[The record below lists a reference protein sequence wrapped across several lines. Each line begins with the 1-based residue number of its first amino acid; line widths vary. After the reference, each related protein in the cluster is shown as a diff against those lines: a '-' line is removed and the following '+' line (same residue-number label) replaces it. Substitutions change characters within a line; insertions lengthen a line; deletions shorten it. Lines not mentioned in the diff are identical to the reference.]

1 MKNIFVSY
9 AWDKENDEKVIK
21 LAEMLEEYKELNV
34 KFDKWDI
41 NKGQEIPLFM
51 EKGIQQSDFVLVIC
65 SKRYKENTD
74 KRIGGSGYEARLMA
88 NEILKNTDKDRF
100 LPVLL
105 NENDKDHIPN
115 FLTGKLWTS
124 LYYQEGSE
132 EYNIEINDLLT
143 TIVGRSKRNI
153 KKSKSIYDQFEN
165 VSTKSENI
173 SEIKILG
180 INQEEVTVPKMDGT
194 RGSGLYSIPFL
205 LNQCPSRE
213 WCEIFINKWDHPRHY
228 STMHRPGIAKVV
240 EDKIIL
246 EGTTIQEVKKYHRDT
261 LIMCVND
268 TNEEYKILRNKEI
281 KQQQNELKKVKEI
294 KSV

>member
-1 MKNIFVSY
+1 MKNIFISY

-51 EKGIQQSDFVLVIC
+51 EKEIQQSDFVLVIC
-65 SKRYKENTD
+65 SNRYKENTD
-74 KRIGGSGYEARLMA
+74 KRIGGSGY
-88 NEILKNTDKDRF
+88 KDRF

-153 KKSKSIYDQFEN
+153 KK
-165 VSTKSENI
+165 
-173 SEIKILG
+173 
-180 INQEEVTVPKMDGT
+180 
-194 RGSGLYSIPFL
+194 
-205 LNQCPSRE
+205 
-213 WCEIFINKWDHPRHY
+213 
-228 STMHRPGIAKVV
+228 AKVFM
-240 EDKIIL
+240 IS
-246 EGTTIQEVKKYHRDT
+246 
-261 LIMCVND
+261 
-268 TNEEYKILRNKEI
+268 
-281 KQQQNELKKVKEI
+281 LKM
-294 KSV
+294 

>member
-1 MKNIFVSY
+1 MKNIFISY

-51 EKGIQQSDFVLVIC
+51 EKEIQQSDFVLVIC
-65 SKRYKENTD
+65 SNRYKENTD

-88 NEILKNTDKDRF
+88 NEILKNID
-100 LPVLL
+100 LL

-153 KKSKSIYDQFEN
+153 KK
-165 VSTKSENI
+165 
-173 SEIKILG
+173 
-180 INQEEVTVPKMDGT
+180 
-194 RGSGLYSIPFL
+194 
-205 LNQCPSRE
+205 
-213 WCEIFINKWDHPRHY
+213 
-228 STMHRPGIAKVV
+228 AKVFM
-240 EDKIIL
+240 IS
-246 EGTTIQEVKKYHRDT
+246 
-261 LIMCVND
+261 
-268 TNEEYKILRNKEI
+268 
-281 KQQQNELKKVKEI
+281 LKM
-294 KSV
+294 